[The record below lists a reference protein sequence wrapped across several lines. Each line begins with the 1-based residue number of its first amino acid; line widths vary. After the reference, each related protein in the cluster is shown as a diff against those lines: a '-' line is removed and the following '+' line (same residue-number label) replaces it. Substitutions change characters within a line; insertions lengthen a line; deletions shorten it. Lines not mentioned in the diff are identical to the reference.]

1 MADSTIDSE
10 LFMLIDNWPGVARR
24 VSPDNLPN
32 GDIISAVHHN
42 VTTAVFPIGDKIV
55 VRNRSAVAGDDGD
68 STFIYLKGLAITEAN
83 PACAAKQL
91 CVPSLAGT
99 PYQVTNDSD
108 QCLDVSGC
116 PLVAVLLSVMTFTH
130 AVTKYGWF
138 WCGGVAPEAMV
149 AAMGATTRRR
159 TPLTSAPSSPRTSPT
174 RTLSASARSP
184 TTPRRSSGSRTRSM
198 RRRAG
203 GRSNDGRIT
212 RKKETDHG
220 RINAGL

>member
-149 AAMGATTRRR
+149 AAMGGNYETTNAVDIG
-159 TPLTSAPSSPRTSPT
+159 PIVAQDLA
-174 RTLSASARSP
+174 
-184 TTPRRSSGSRTRSM
+184 
-198 RRRAG
+198 
-203 GRSNDGRIT
+203 D
-212 RKKETDHG
+212 TDV
-220 RINAGL
+220 IGLGPVADDTEAIIGFSYSLDAA

>member
-10 LFMLIDNWPGVARR
+10 LFVLKDNWPGVARR

-32 GDIISAVHHN
+32 GDIISALHHN

-68 STFIYLKGLAITEAN
+68 STFIYLKGLAVTAAN
-83 PACAAKQL
+83 PTCAAKQL

-99 PYQVTNDSD
+99 PYQVTNDPD
-108 QCLDVSGC
+108 QAIIHTGFPC
-116 PLVAVLLSVMTFTH
+116 VAVLLSIMTFTH

-149 AAMGATTRRR
+149 SDMGGNYATKDATIIGPLIATNLTADAMGLGPVDAD
-159 TPLTSAPSSPRTSPT
+159 TSAVIGF
-174 RTLSASARSP
+174 AY
-184 TTPRRSSGSRTRSM
+184 
-198 RRRAG
+198 
-203 GRSNDGRIT
+203 SND
-212 RKKETDHG
+212 
-220 RINAGL
+220 AG

>member
-42 VTTAVFPIGDKIV
+42 VETAVFPIGDKIV

-68 STFIYLKGLAITEAN
+68 SVFIYLKGLAITEAN

-108 QCLDVSGC
+108 RCLDVSGC

-130 AVTKYGWF
+130 AVTRYGWF

-149 AAMGATTRRR
+149 AAMGGDYETTNAVDIGPIVAQDLAD
-159 TPLTSAPSSPRTSPT
+159 TDVIGLAPVADDTEAIIGFSYS
-174 RTLSASARSP
+174 LDAV
-184 TTPRRSSGSRTRSM
+184 
-198 RRRAG
+198 
-203 GRSNDGRIT
+203 
-212 RKKETDHG
+212 
-220 RINAGL
+220 

>member
-10 LFMLIDNWPGVARR
+10 LIVLIDNWPGVARR

-32 GDIISAVHHN
+32 GDIISALHHN
-42 VTTAVFPIGDKIV
+42 VETAVFPIGDKIV

-91 CVPSLAGT
+91 CVPDLAGT

-130 AVTKYGWF
+130 AVTRYGWF

-149 AAMGATTRRR
+149 AAMGGNYETTNAVVVGPIVAQDLAD
-159 TPLTSAPSSPRTSPT
+159 TDVIGFDLV
-174 RTLSASARSP
+174 
-184 TTPRRSSGSRTRSM
+184 
-198 RRRAG
+198 AG
-203 GRSNDGRIT
+203 DTEAVIGFAYAD
-212 RKKETDHG
+212 D
-220 RINAGL
+220 AA